1 MKTFTDSTLADLVPA
16 FLAKRRAELGSL
28 EACLEEQDWIS
39 LSGHGHRLRGVG
51 ALYGHEAI
59 STFGGELEAAV
70 TAKDAKGVALTLAAY
85 RDYLARQA

>member
-1 MKTFTDSTLADLVPA
+1 MKTLSDPTLAALVPA

-28 EACLEEQDWIS
+28 EACLEEQDWVS

-59 STFGGELEAAV
+59 STFGGELEAAAA
-70 TAKDAKGVALTLAAY
+70 AKDAKGAARTLATY
-85 RDYLARQA
+85 RDYLARPA